1 MGCISWTHLHI
12 AIRSETI
19 NGSGR
24 GTLRIDTTVYR
35 SSVERVDT
43 GGGGGSFELV
53 GIYGGMN
60 GFNLIKVEHGSITI
74 PDSFLRNRIS
84 AAIRSR
90 KTIWRKVHTLEA
102 IACNGAT
109 RYFNDRG

>member
-1 MGCISWTHLHI
+1 MGCISWTHPHI

-19 NGSGR
+19 NGSRR

-35 SSVERVDT
+35 SSIERVDT
-43 GGGGGSFELV
+43 GGGTGSFELV
-53 GIYGGMN
+53 RVYGGMY

-74 PDSFLRNRIS
+74 PDGFLRNRIG
-84 AAIRSR
+84 AAIWSR
-90 KTIWRKVHTLEA
+90 ITVWRKVHTLEA
-102 IACNGAT
+102 IPCNGAA

>member
-19 NGSGR
+19 NGSRR

-35 SSVERVDT
+35 SSIERVDT
-43 GGGGGSFELV
+43 GGGAGSFKLV
-53 GIYGGMN
+53 WIDGGMN
-60 GFNLIKVEHGSITI
+60 GLNLIKVEHGSVTI
-74 PDSFLRNRIS
+74 PDSLLRNRIG

-90 KTIWRKVHTLEA
+90 ITIWRKVHTLEA

-109 RYFNDRG
+109 RYFNDGG